1 MPDLVEPL
9 MTPNKPY
16 LLRSLYEWLLDNE
29 VTPYLLVDAMVSG
42 VSVPEG
48 SANDGKVVLNLN
60 PQAIQH
66 LEMNNDFVS
75 FSARFG
81 GVSREVY
88 CPMTAVLAIYARE
101 NGEGM
106 MFETDLPS
114 KSESKGGLAS
124 SDSPSSGGPKKPG
137 LRVVK

>member
-1 MPDLVEPL
+1 LPDIVV
-9 MTPNKPY
+9 TSNKPY

-29 VTPYLLVDAMVSG
+29 VTPYLLVDAMASG

-48 SANDGKVVLNLN
+48 SANDGKVVLNLK
-60 PQAIQH
+60 PQAIQQ

-88 CPMTAVLAIYARE
+88 CPMASVLAIYARE

-106 MFETDLPS
+106 MFETELPS
-114 KSESKGGLAS
+114 KIEAKPKLV
-124 SDSPSSGGPKKPG
+124 SSGSTGSTSQKKPG